1 VARQVLAGRLRN
13 INTSLDQPVIY
24 FQTEKIKIENINNA
38 PMHIDGD
45 PAETPDK
52 LVIEIK
58 KKCFRLIQPI

>member
-1 VARQVLAGRLRN
+1 
-13 INTSLDQPVIY
+13 
-24 FQTEKIKIENINNA
+24 
-38 PMHIDGD
+38 MHIDGD